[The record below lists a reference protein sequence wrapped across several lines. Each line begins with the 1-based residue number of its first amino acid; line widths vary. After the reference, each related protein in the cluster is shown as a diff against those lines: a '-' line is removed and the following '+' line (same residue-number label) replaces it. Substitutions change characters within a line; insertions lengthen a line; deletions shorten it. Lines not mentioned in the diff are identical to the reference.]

1 MSGRPGKS
9 RQTWLV
15 FKKVGPSGRV
25 KETQSEAW
33 CEWMKFCIICSPWNQ
48 SLSMNIDQTLL
59 LLRVG
64 AWVAARRAWR
74 EQERRGYIR
83 VDWQNTKSGGLLTDP
98 VMWHGSR
105 QLLVFDRARVLQQRP
120 TWSGRLD
127 NESGESEHDV
137 SPRPFCVHSISETS
151 HFLWQQNG
159 GPVWS
164 LCWVFLSTLF

>member
-15 FKKVGPSGRV
+15 FKKVGSSGWV

-64 AWVAARRAWR
+64 AWVAARRAWG
-74 EQERRGYIR
+74 EQERRGYVG
-83 VDWQNTKSGGLLTDP
+83 VDWENTKSGGLLTDP

-105 QLLVFDRARVLQQRP
+105 QLLVFDWARVSQQRP
-120 TWSGRLD
+120 TWSGQLD
-127 NESGESEHDV
+127 SESGTDEHDV
-137 SPRPFCVHSISETS
+137 SPRPFCVRSISGTS

-164 LCWVFLSTLF
+164 LCPVLLCILF